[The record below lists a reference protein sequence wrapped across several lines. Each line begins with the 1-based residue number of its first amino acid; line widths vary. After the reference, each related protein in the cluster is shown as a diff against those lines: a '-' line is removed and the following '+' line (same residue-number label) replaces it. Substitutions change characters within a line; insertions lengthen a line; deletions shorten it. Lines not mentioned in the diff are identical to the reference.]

1 MAVSQRTLDTQPG
14 RQADRPS
21 QIPAGGWKQVL
32 RRSWQEISDN
42 NIFLAAGG
50 VTYAGLL
57 ALFPGLAA
65 LVSLYGLVFDPSQ
78 IQNQVSVLTGVL
90 PQETRTLLNQ
100 ELTQLA
106 SAPHGTLGL
115 AAIISL
121 LIALWSASR
130 GMSGLM
136 SAMNIAYDEK
146 ETRSFIRFNLMA
158 IGFTVAAIIIGILMI
173 ALIGVLPAVVQ
184 FLGLG
189 AVATWLLLVLEW
201 PLLLALLLG
210 GMAVL
215 YRYGAC
221 RTEPQWRWVSPGAII
236 GATLWV
242 VGSIGFSV
250 YVAHFNTY
258 NKTYGSLGGAV
269 VLLTWLYLSSFV
281 LLLGAVINA
290 QSERQTKHD
299 TTEGQPKPMGN
310 RNARAADTL
319 GS

>member
-1 MAVSQRTLDTQPG
+1 MAVSQPSLETGHG
-14 RQADRPS
+14 RHAGSPH
-21 QIPAGGWKQVL
+21 QIPTGGWKQVL
-32 RRSWQEISDN
+32 RRSWQELSDN
-42 NIFLAAGG
+42 NIYLAAGG

-65 LVSLYGLVFDPSQ
+65 LVSLYGLLFDPSQ
-78 IQNQVSVLTGVL
+78 IEQQMSLLTGIL
-90 PQETRTLLNQ
+90 PQESQTLLSQ
-100 ELTQLA
+100 ELHQLV
-106 SAPHGTLGL
+106 SAPHGRLGL

-136 SAMNIAYDEK
+136 SAMNMAYDEK
-146 ETRSFIRFNLMA
+146 ETRGFFKLNLMA
-158 IGFTVAAIIIGILMI
+158 IGMTVAAIIVGILMI
-173 ALIGVLPAVVQ
+173 ALIGVMPAVVQ
-184 FLGLG
+184 FMGLG
-189 AVATWLLLVLEW
+189 AVAKWLLLVLEW

-215 YRYGAC
+215 YRYGAN
-221 RTEPQWRWVSPGAII
+221 RSEPQWRWVSPGAIA
-236 GATLWV
+236 GAALWI
-242 VGSIGFSV
+242 VGSIAFSV
-250 YVAHFNTY
+250 YVSQFNTY

-290 QSERQTKHD
+290 QSERQTTHD
-299 TTEGQPKPMGN
+299 TTEGHPKPMGY

-319 GS
+319 GP